1 MSSKQETFP
10 VASIV
15 HLRESSFQM
24 KGGGG
29 QNKRQNKQEFAK
41 NWSKVNSMIPV
52 GGKGVLPPPL

>member
-29 QNKRQNKQEFAK
+29 AKQAAKQARVRQKLE
-41 NWSKVNSMIPV
+41 
-52 GGKGVLPPPL
+52 